1 MKGEGIAGER
11 GKVRGGEGES
21 VEVEVGVS
29 QAVPEDTREICE
41 GF

>member
-1 MKGEGIAGER
+1 MKGEGVAWER
-11 GKVRGGEGES
+11 GKVRGGKGES